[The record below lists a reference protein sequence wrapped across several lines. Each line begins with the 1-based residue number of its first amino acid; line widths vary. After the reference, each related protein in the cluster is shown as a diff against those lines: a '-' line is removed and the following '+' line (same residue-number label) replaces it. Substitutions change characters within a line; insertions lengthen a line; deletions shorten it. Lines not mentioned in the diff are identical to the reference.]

1 MIIKIT
7 VDGKDIYSQKGWTI
21 LKALSYL
28 KIDIPNLCDFR
39 FDNINNAENK
49 NLSFITEENKLNCK
63 LCIVKIKRKNE
74 DSYNFKYACNEIV
87 ENGMDIISED
97 EEIISYRKSL
107 LNSISYSHKP
117 ICSNCEVDYKC
128 KLKKYF
134 DLYNITEKNNL
145 ENNEEKIIDNKFIE
159 EIKNIVKTFNLPDYI
174 KADYDRC
181 IYCGLCD
188 NYKTIN
194 GYNSII
200 TDLCPTNVF
209 YAERKNKINS
219 DNNNS
224 IESVQSFCI
233 GCNSLCNI
241 EYLHNKEN
249 IIDIK
254 SISGKKFGLCDYGR
268 KMDYYSNDKLKY
280 PLINGVENDFEK
292 AKELYREFISDI
304 NDNSYLAIASSLYP
318 LEDIKAFNELA
329 SYLGITKLYYKKNRT
344 ATDSNVI
351 KDNYTNI
358 NKYSIEELKRELKY
372 IDGEN
377 IDFNYYKKF
386 IILGDSLDDNNEEI
400 ISFIQKN
407 KRNYI
412 LFTPTLSALAYNSY
426 IAFPIA
432 GLGEFSGNYIDKYG
446 KLKEINS
453 FLNKD
458 KNRLNL
464 RDLIKYLYL

>member
-1 MIIKIT
+1 MKYICEICGRESNHKNKINGKVVCCKHYMQFKRHGKFLDSNPRSTKDLNDYIIK
-7 VDGKDIYSQKGWTI
+7 DDIAI
-21 LKALSYL
+21 
-28 KIDIPNLCDFR
+28 
-39 FDNINNAENK
+39 
-49 NLSFITEENKLNCK
+49 
-63 LCIVKIKRKNE
+63 
-74 DSYNFKYACNEIV
+74 
-87 ENGMDIISED
+87 
-97 EEIISYRKSL
+97 
-107 LNSISYSHKP
+107 
-117 ICSNCEVDYKC
+117 
-128 KLKKYF
+128 F
-134 DLYNITEKNNL
+134 DLYN
-145 ENNEEKIIDNKFIE
+145 
-159 EIKNIVKTFNLPDYI
+159 
-174 KADYDRC
+174 
-181 IYCGLCD
+181 
-188 NYKTIN
+188 
-194 GYNSII
+194 
-200 TDLCPTNVF
+200 
-209 YAERKNKINS
+209 
-219 DNNNS
+219 
-224 IESVQSFCI
+224 
-233 GCNSLCNI
+233 
-241 EYLHNKEN
+241 KEN
-249 IIDIK
+249 INDIK

-329 SYLGITKLYYKKNRT
+329 SYLGITKLYYKKNRI